1 MKTIADRIAVV
12 TGAGSGI
19 GRATSLALA
28 EKGAVLVL
36 ADIDQ
41 SGMAETA
48 RLITAAGG
56 MVNCHPVNV
65 ADPDAMKSFAAEV
78 EKLHGRAHIVVNNA
92 GIGILDDFVD
102 SNLDDFRKVVDI
114 NLWGV
119 VYGSKFFLPLMLK
132 AGEGHIVNISSL
144 AGIISTPGMVSYGT
158 TKFAVRGF
166 SESLRAELAGRNIGV
181 TSVHPGMIRTNIA
194 KASKVVDSALQG
206 RMVEWFERYG
216 RPPSLVANK
225 IVAAIESNKMR
236 VLVTPETYVMDAF
249 KRTAPALA
257 EAFNAQFMNRFRKA
271 INPQYGNRQA
281 AKSDA
286 GRPEKASRAPDSNP
300 ERSDL
305 AA

>member
-48 RLITAAGG
+48 RLITATGG
-56 MVNCHPVNV
+56 MVSCHQVNV

-78 EKLHGRAHIVVNNA
+78 ERLHGRAHIVVNNA

-102 SNLDDFRKVVDI
+102 RNLDDFRKVVDI

-281 AKSDA
+281 AKSDT
-286 GRPEKASRAPDSNP
+286 GRPKKATSAASSNIQK
-300 ERSDL
+300 SDL